1 MNFMKRNKRIKMPS
15 NFHYCP
21 FDNECK
27 DEELMNEECCYYF
40 DTYSKN
46 DLRANRLW
54 YNLRKFAL
62 EHRVINVSDYT
73 SYAYIFYDYEAN
85 ELCIRTD
92 GNRAV
97 GAVCFDC
104 VNTAMLASIIFED
117 ELLWYFAKYHDN
129 L

>member
-1 MNFMKRNKRIKMPS
+1 MCIRHRNKPTKS

-21 FDNECK
+21 LDNESK
-27 DEELMNEECCYYF
+27 DEDLLNEGVCYYY
-40 DTYSKN
+40 DTYSKK

-62 EHRVINVSDYT
+62 EHRVRNVSDYT
-73 SYAYIFYDYEAN
+73 AYAYIFYDYE
-85 ELCIRTD
+85 EKKICIATD
-92 GNRAV
+92 CRRAV

-104 VNTAMLASIIFED
+104 INTALLASIIFKD
-117 ELLWYFAKYHDN
+117 ELLWYFTKYHDN